1 MNLDNDPK
9 AEVVALADLI
19 TDRIISLVSSPETA
33 ARLTVASALRVSCEG
48 WLKLEL
54 LQDLTMFFLSADDI
68 QIRPESVLG
77 TCESSPNRAA
87 ADIAVRR
94 GSQEV
99 LIELKTFPTNYGGIG
114 KPITNF
120 IASVV
125 RDLEKLCARRGSAT
139 GLVAWLAYPIPAPI
153 PPSWSQHL

>member
-1 MNLDNDPK
+1 ML
-9 AEVVALADLI
+9 
-19 TDRIISLVSSPETA
+19 RIHQPPEDVSDA
-33 ARLTVASALRVSCEG
+33 IR
-48 WLKLEL
+48 KLEL
-54 LQDLTMFFLSADDI
+54 LHDLTMFFLSADDI

-99 LIELKTFPTNYGGIG
+99 LIELKTFPTNYGGVG

-153 PPSWSQHL
+153 PPSWSQHLGKIEDAAAITRRSHRVEVLHNKFVHLYVMDCK